1 MSRLIALALISLA
14 PCLDAT
20 ADTIDFQREIAPI
33 LNRHCIGC
41 HGPDKREGGLDFTRP
56 ESAIRRG
63 DSGRSSVVPGKPSS
77 SELLRRVTTSNVDE
91 RMPLEASPL
100 GNDEVDSIRRW
111 IEEGAV
117 WADDRPIGSRHWAYV
132 QPTRP
137 GLPPLDDYSWCANEI
152 DCFVLDRMQN
162 AGLAP
167 SKPAEPAQLLRRLY
181 LDLTGLPPSIDDVDA
196 YLANTSPH
204 AYEQAVDRL
213 LSSPHYG
220 EKWSRYWLDLARY
233 ADSNGFQADQ
243 LRDSWAYRDWVIDA
257 MNADMPF
264 DQFTIEQI
272 AGDCLPNAT
281 VRQRIATGF
290 HRTVTCN
297 VEAGVDPEE
306 NRTNQVV
313 DRVNTTATT
322 WLGSTFAC
330 AQCHNHKYDPISQRE
345 YYELFAF
352 FNNTPR
358 EVELG
363 DGNVSFD
370 FIGPTME
377 LPQDAATEKRH
388 ARLQREL
395 EQLRRQKAEK
405 TRAAATEQASWERA
419 TLDQRSESTGT
430 SLPTDIVDILM
441 SDDRSPEQTHRLKS
455 FYLDTLPEIRDLK
468 RRIGKLSEQVKS
480 LQPATTLVM
489 VELESPRATNLF
501 IRGEFLNKGP
511 KVEPKTPSFLHTWPS
526 GAPKNRLGL
535 ARWLVAKDN
544 PLTRRVI
551 VNHWWKEFFG
561 AGLVRTPE
569 DFGTRGQPP
578 THPKLLDWLADELL
592 RQRWSMKS
600 IHRLIVTS
608 ATYRQDSRSRSDHL
622 DRDPNNQW
630 LARAPRLRLSAE
642 LIRDNALAISGL
654 LCREMHGEPNYPP
667 QPPNLWRQIGRNEP
681 KYVVSE
687 DARRFRRGT
696 YVIWRRAAPYPSFVN
711 FDATDR
717 ASCVAD
723 RSRTNTPMQALTLLN
738 DQAFVECAQA
748 LATRIV
754 IETRPLKSL
763 REKAVFAFRT
773 CLARTPRENEMA
785 ELLDLYAQQ
794 RSRFMSSKD
803 AAESLLK
810 RAGRVSSTISTE
822 QAVPWACWYYL
833 SSVLLNLDETITKN

>member
-1 MSRLIALALISLA
+1 MSRLSVLALISLV
-14 PCLDAT
+14 PCMDAT
-20 ADTIDFQREIAPI
+20 ANEPI
-33 LNRHCIGC
+33 
-41 HGPDKREGGLDFTRP
+41 
-56 ESAIRRG
+56 
-63 DSGRSSVVPGKPSS
+63 RSQ
-77 SELLRRVTTSNVDE
+77 
-91 RMPLEASPL
+91 
-100 GNDEVDSIRRW
+100 
-111 IEEGAV
+111 
-117 WADDRPIGSRHWAYV
+117 HWAYI
-132 QPTRP
+132 QPVRP
-137 GLPPLDDYSWCANEI
+137 ELPSLDDYSWPANEI
-152 DCFVLDRMQN
+152 DCFVLDRMQGV
-162 AGLAP
+162 GLAP

-196 YLANTSPH
+196 YLANSSPD
-204 AYEQAVDRL
+204 AYERVVDRL

-306 NRTNQVV
+306 NRTNQVM

-322 WLGSTFAC
+322 WLGSTFSC
-330 AQCHNHKYDPISQRE
+330 AQCHNHKYDPITQRE

-363 DGNVSFD
+363 DGNVRFD
-370 FIGPTME
+370 FIGPKME
-377 LPQDAATEKRH
+377 LPRDAATEKRH
-388 ARLQREL
+388 ARWKRKL
-395 EQLRRQKAEK
+395 EQLRRQLADE
-405 TRAAATEQASWERA
+405 TRAAVTEQASWERA
-419 TLDQRSESTGT
+419 ALDQSNESTDT
-430 SLPTDIVDILM
+430 SLPTDVVDILM
-441 SDDRSPEQTHRLKS
+441 SDDRSPEQSQKLRS
-455 FYLDTLPEIRDLK
+455 FYLGTLPGIIDLQ
-468 RRIGKLSEQVKS
+468 RRVDKLREKVRS
-480 LQPATTLVM
+480 LVPSTTLVM
-489 VELESPRATNLF
+489 VELDSPRATNLL

-511 KVEPKTPSFLHTWPS
+511 RVEPKTPSFLHAWPS
-526 GAPKNRLGL
+526 DAPRNRLGL
-535 ARWLVAKDN
+535 ARWLVSEDN
-544 PLTRRVI
+544 PLTRRVM

-569 DFGTRGQPP
+569 DFGTRGQRP
-578 THPKLLDWLADELL
+578 THPGLLDWLADELL

-608 ATYRQDSRSRSDHL
+608 ATYRQDSRSKTDHL
-622 DRDPNNQW
+622 DRDPNNDW
-630 LARAPRLRLSAE
+630 LARGPRHRLSAE

-654 LCREMHGEPNYPP
+654 LCREMHGEPTYPP

-681 KYVVSE
+681 KYVVATG
-687 DARRFRRGT
+687 DRRYRRGT

-754 IETRPLKSL
+754 VETRSL
-763 REKAVFAFRT
+763 RSDRARAVFAFRT
-773 CLARTPRENEMA
+773 CLARTPRESELT
-785 ELLDLYAQQ
+785 ELLDLYDQQ
-794 RSRFMSSKD
+794 KRRFGKSTD

-810 RAGRVSSTISTE
+810 QARRVSSEIDTE
-822 QAVPWACWYYL
+822 QAVPWASWFYV